1 MKPKELEALKKELAD
16 QKAQIL
22 ANLSAV
28 ASEMSMA
35 QKDDLKDEGDIASA
49 SEEILK
55 GDAISLQQRKELEE
69 IEYALSKIHKST
81 YGICE
86 MCEEPIGMPRLK
98 AKPFARYCIVCREIV
113 EKEKNSMRRNK

>member
-1 MKPKELEALKKELAD
+1 MKQKEIEAFKQILVD

-22 ANLSAV
+22 QNLQAV
-28 ASEMSMA
+28 ATELSQTQRDE
-35 QKDDLKDEGDIASA
+35 LKDEGDIASA

-55 GDAISLQQRKELEE
+55 GDAITLQQKTELEE

-81 YGICE
+81 YGVCE
-86 MCEEPIGMPRLK
+86 MCEESIGMPRLK

-113 EKEKNSMRRNK
+113 EKERNTHRRHK